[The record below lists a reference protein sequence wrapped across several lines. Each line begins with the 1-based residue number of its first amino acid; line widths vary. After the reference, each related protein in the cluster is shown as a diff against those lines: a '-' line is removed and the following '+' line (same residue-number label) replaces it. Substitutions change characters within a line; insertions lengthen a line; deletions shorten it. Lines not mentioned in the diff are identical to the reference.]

1 MVQRIVKFIGSA
13 YSTSGDVHVQATYN
27 GVEVLNGPVT
37 TTVVNVI
44 PQAGALPVPALDELV
59 LFETTTDTTGQIP
72 VSITVTGGTLFFTQ
86 FRMNYTGYIIE
97 KGSANFANGEASAT
111 TIELVT
117 TVEPDSYYSDPNTN
131 TVESDG
137 VSNLTKN
144 GEPWE
149 WRVNV
154 GDQTGDWTYLIANGE
169 TVTFDFFVDPAK
181 VILTAPDLSNPE
193 TLIWFNSRTSTG

>member
-1 MVQRIVKFIGSA
+1 MVQRIVKLIGSA

-27 GVEVLNGPVT
+27 GVEVLNGPVI

-44 PQAGALPVPALDELV
+44 PQAGALPVPALDELA

-72 VSITVTGGTLFFTQ
+72 VSITVTGGSLFFTQ
-86 FRMNYTGYIIE
+86 FRMNYTGYEQQRQAIDPAVPIDP
-97 KGSANFANGEASAT
+97 T
-111 TIELVT
+111 DPDTYTWVVT
-117 TVEPDSYYSDPNTN
+117 VQPDSYYSDPNIN
-131 TVESDG
+131 SVESDG

-144 GEPWE
+144 GEPWL

-154 GDQTGDWTYLIANGE
+154 GDHQLGDWTYVIYDGE

-181 VILTAPDLSNPE
+181 VMLVAP
-193 TLIWFNSRTSTG
+193 T